1 MFTERPDKWIPGAQI
16 NLIKFSTKEAEAS
29 KDFIEKTF
37 TGPIWKQVK
46 DVLDYI
52 KTTVIEEKV
61 VKIKNKAE
69 AERYYNYPYNAL
81 EEAIVNA
88 VFHKS
93 YREDSPVEVRIYVDE
108 ITILN
113 YPGPAKWINMQ
124 KFSSGKVR
132 ARKYRNRRIG
142 EFFKE
147 IDLLEKQST
156 GIPTILSELRNNGL
170 PMPEF
175 DTDDD
180 RNYLEITIKIR
191 EGFEIAIN
199 SNQKNERSL
208 SEVLSKK
215 NYEKVLPI
223 IEYIQLNGKI
233 TPKVA
238 EDIIE
243 KSPATTRRY
252 MKILLDTGIIETEG
266 STNNMVYI
274 LKKDSF
280 K

>member
-1 MFTERPDKWIPGAQI
+1 
-16 NLIKFSTKEAEAS
+16 
-29 KDFIEKTF
+29 
-37 TGPIWKQVK
+37 GPIWKQVK

-61 VKIKNKAE
+61 VKIKNRAE

-93 YREDSPVEVRIYVDE
+93 YREDSPVEVRIYVNE
-108 ITILN
+108 IKILN
-113 YPGPAKWINMQ
+113 YPGPAKWIDMK
-124 KFSSGKVR
+124 KFVSGKVR

-147 IDLLEKQST
+147 IDLSERQST
-156 GIPTILSELRNNGL
+156 GIPTILSELSNNGS
-170 PMPEF
+170 PIPEF

-180 RNYLEITIKIR
+180 RNYLETTIKIH
-191 EGFEIAIN
+191 EGFEITVD
-199 SNQKNERSL
+199 SNQKNERSLSEVL

-223 IEYIQLNGKI
+223 IEYLMDKEMI
-233 TPKVA
+233 TPKKT
-238 EDIIE
+238 EEIID
-243 KSPATTRRY
+243 KSPATARRY
-252 MKILLDTGIIETEG
+252 MKILFDTGFFETKG
-266 STNNMVYI
+266 STNNLVYVI
-274 LKKDSF
+274 KGK
-280 K
+280 